1 METAAALQLEPSWKA
16 HVGDWFAREDM
27 RALAAF
33 LRQRKAA
40 GARIYPPGRDIF
52 AAFEATPFDAVK
64 VVVLGQDPYHGA
76 GQAHGLCFSVP
87 PGVPVPPSLLN
98 IYKELERDTGFTRP
112 DHGCLLPWARRGVL
126 LLNSVLTVEDGKP
139 GSHQGNGWEGFTDHV
154 VDVLNRER
162 EQPGVPALGQLRAE
176 EGRGDRPA
184 PAPRAEGAAPVAAV
198 GAPRLPRL
206 RAFLGR
212 QRVPGALREDADRLV
227 AAAGRAAPCPE
238 AVARPA
244 AQPPGQLPGMDAR
257 SSGIW
262 MQSSIGL
269 AAPAQRPIVRMGRG
283 FLNGSTLPLFHE

>member
-139 GSHQGNGWEGFTDHV
+139 GSHQGHGWEGFTDHV
-154 VDVLNRER
+154 VDVLNREC
-162 EQPGVPALGQLRAE
+162 EQLVFLLWGSYAQKKGAVIDPRRHRVLRA
-176 EGRGDRPA
+176 PHPSPLSA
-184 PAPRAEGAAPVAAV
+184 H
-198 GAPRLPRL
+198 
-206 RAFLGR
+206 
-212 QRVPGALREDADRLV
+212 
-227 AAAGRAAPCPE
+227 
-238 AVARPA
+238 
-244 AQPPGQLPGMDAR
+244 
-257 SSGIW
+257 
-262 MQSSIGL
+262 
-269 AAPAQRPIVRMGRG
+269 RG
-283 FLNGSTLPLFHE
+283 FLGCGHFSAANEYLARCGKTPIDWSLPPVALLTAP